1 MSIALL
7 LAWVCIVGIGFL
19 SMGMILEIEGFFYGV
34 LSAGVLLGLILGIR
48 TYQQNCRSSI
58 EPDTGTNG
66 SSNDDHTI
74 PAKSAGIRKSSPASS
89 LLWFLLGTIGGFA
102 LPVLESFF
110 VEPLLPRGRRIGTN
124 PLGGAIYDRDQFP
137 INLAV
142 GLGMVATGWIIG
154 VALIKLG
161 APRWLGIGVIVS
173 ATAIGLCFPF

>member
-7 LAWVCIVGIGFL
+7 MAWVCIVGIGFL
-19 SMGMILEIEGFFYGV
+19 SMGMILETEGFICGV
-34 LSAGVLLGLILGIR
+34 LSGGVLLGSILGIR
-48 TYQQNCRSSI
+48 TYQQDCRSSI
-58 EPDTGTNG
+58 GPDTGASG
-66 SSNDDHTI
+66 ASNAGHSN

-102 LPVLESFF
+102 LPVLEVFL
-110 VEPLLPRGRRIGTN
+110 VESLLPRGRRIGTN

-137 INLAV
+137 IDLAV
-142 GLGMVATGWIIG
+142 GLGIVATGWIVG

-161 APRWLGIGVIVS
+161 APRWLGIGLIVS